1 MKEENTLDAY
11 MLSNKEADI
20 AYTECMNAIN
30 LFDDYAETS
39 YFEDGT
45 SSGKNFFQT
54 LIDKIKA
61 LAEAVVK
68 FFTDL
73 GASAKAKIFGD
84 KLSKAAKDKNL
95 ANKKVE
101 VMDDHKIMNFFS
113 SYQKKVYDAKSEE
126 EIDKIVS
133 DYEKKRNTA
142 GIFAVV
148 LTVAAIAG
156 KKIYDKGYPE
166 RLAKQTN
173 TANEQLA
180 KLCDTV
186 AEYNMTL
193 DAAPDAVIKDLQH
206 TQKKVEKL
214 NNKKA
219 KLDAKQARIAKRKAS
234 VISKMGSEGITTLK
248 SAVTNRF
255 SKIGAAISGAASE
268 VKATAK
274 ATKNQMNAGVKNPL
288 TAAKNARA
296 GLAAGRAV
304 GKEAAEL
311 GYTTESAEEAIFSG
325 EIYMEESDM
334 STEDLFGIDPFSESS
349 EDIFGTDDEAFE
361 ESASDVAGKIS
372 AAIKKLIEKI
382 KQMYTELKKKME
394 VAKLK
399 AILGSSAAK
408 STIQIRFSMRDK
420 DIAKQINMIEKCENK
435 YTVGLKKIEQKY
447 VSGKMSTDEMYD
459 AIDKLDRDFY
469 EQVDHIYN
477 TNASIKAEA
486 AKRTDMYNAR
496 EVKSYCEKLILMQTN
511 VNKTLWNSIEKE
523 TSRLEREAAELE
535 RAKAEEAK
543 RQASIKYKLAQ
554 AYARANKK
562 ALGTATAII
571 SVVATITAFG
581 LKLKSKSTN
590 VNESAEDVFDPSL
603 SDFFEE
609 SGVENEFM
617 EAASEELEKEY
628 DQEYLE
634 HVEAVLAHDYDV
646 DLDSFGESSDDI
658 FGSDDEFFTEGAGNK
673 EISAYYKAAFKTFK
687 SEIKDARA
695 AYKKEDYDTAIKHTK
710 NAQKAMDEATD
721 KMREVDDSIGDAI
734 TGMLI
739 GGLLSCA
746 KLLVVTI
753 TSFGILTGVDYLKQ
767 LIEEL
772 MAYNDDDK
780 HGNQMVR
787 HVFNHLRTQLIGN
800 AKLLSKVCDSII
812 AKCETK
818 KRKAGAK
825 TESVEDTFDPSMDE
839 FFEDADVSEFLD
851 DEDALAGL
859 V

>member
-1 MKEENTLDAY
+1 MDAY

-73 GASAKAKIFGD
+73 GTSAKAKIFGD
-84 KLSKAAKDKNL
+84 KLSKAAKDKEL

-101 VMDDHKIMNFFS
+101 VLDDHKIMNFFS

-148 LTVAAIAG
+148 VTIAAIAG
-156 KKIYDKGYPE
+156 KPFFDNANANRME
-166 RLAKQTN
+166 KQTSSALERIRKINDEIINRRYAGEEVPEKLVKEKDALWKKVAKN
-173 TANEQLA
+173 TA
-180 KLCDTV
+180 KS
-186 AEYNMTL
+186 TL
-193 DAAPDAVIKDLQH
+193 RKNLNGGKDAVDIKKESLL
-206 TQKKVEKL
+206 K
-214 NNKKA
+214 KKA
-219 KLDAKQARIAKRKAS
+219 STIT
-234 VISKMGSEGITTLK
+234 KMGSEALVTIKG
-248 SAVTNRF
+248 AVSNRF
-255 SKIGAAISGAASE
+255 SKIGAAISGAATSAKE
-268 VKATAK
+268 KVKSKHTGAK
-274 ATKNQMNAGVKNPL
+274 AAV
-288 TAAKNARA
+288 TAAEE
-296 GLAAGRAV
+296 GTV
-304 GKEAAEL
+304 
-311 GYTTESAEEAIFSG
+311 TESAEEDIFSG
-325 EIYMEESDM
+325 EIYMEESDV
-334 STEDLFGIDPFSESS
+334 SVEDLFGIDPFSESS

-408 STIQIRFSMRDK
+408 STIQIRFNMRDK

-459 AIDKLDRDFY
+459 AVDKLDRDY
-469 EQVDHIYN
+469 NEQLDHIYS

-486 AKRTDMYNAR
+486 TKRTDMYNAR
-496 EVKSYCEKLILMQTN
+496 EVKSYCEKLILMQNN
-511 VNKTLWNSIEKE
+511 VNKTLWNSIDKE

-603 SDFFEE
+603 NDFFEE

-646 DLDSFGESSDDI
+646 DLDSFGESSDNI

-695 AYKKEDYDTAIKHTK
+695 AYKKEDYNTAIKHTK

-767 LIEEL
+767 IIEEL

-787 HVFNHLRTQLIGN
+787 HIFNHLRTQLIGN